1 MQCAPFYVILYKPS
15 DNTFILYCKPFISG
29 RVSLMSKS
37 KRCLAPRTVRLALL
51 SLALLFSG
59 SFFPIPSHASG
70 LDGKDLASRP
80 LPGLGQSCLSCH
92 GAKGEGL
99 LSRATPKISGLDAIY
114 IRHELDLFAEKK
126 RSGVMQFVATH
137 LSVPERNEVARYFSK
152 MKSFRKAP
160 AFHHASSWGLAERLS
175 RDGRLSAGIPSCFTC
190 HGPRGQGVSHLFPP
204 IVGLSPAYIGAQ
216 LSAFK
221 GGYRSGDPGGL
232 MSSVSRKLS
241 PSDISA
247 LSQWLSGG
255 KDHPEMGLSRHGVYA
270 DGKFSP
276 PAWDGGPQGPDGDA
290 IRYGRALFLHTRKL
304 APKFDRNGLNCAS
317 CHLAGGTLANAAPL
331 WAAFVSYPVYR
342 KKNHKVVTYGER
354 LQDCFRFS
362 MNGKTPSLSSQEIV
376 SLEAYSK
383 WMSNGAPVGGRLF
396 GRGFPALNP
405 PPHQVSLE
413 NGKMVY
419 RHSCALC
426 HGADGQGLKE
436 GGHLIFPPLWG
447 AHSFNCGAGLHL
459 VAKAASF
466 IQRNMPLGN
475 AGVLSVQEAWDVA
488 RYLESRPHP
497 VDPRRASVLRN

>member
-1 MQCAPFYVILYKPS
+1 MMLRLKTFFGLWPVR
-15 DNTFILYCKPFISG
+15 FILFPF
-29 RVSLMSKS
+29 V
-37 KRCLAPRTVRLALL
+37 V
-51 SLALLFSG
+51 LFSG
-59 SFFPIPSHASG
+59 SFFPQPSLAGS
-70 LDGKDLASRP
+70 LTGKALASRP
-80 LPGLGQSCLSCH
+80 LPHLGQSCLSCH

-99 LSRATPKISGLDAIY
+99 SSRATPEISGLDALY
-114 IRHELDLFAEKK
+114 IRHELDLFAGKK
-126 RSGVMQFVATH
+126 RAGVMQIVATD
-137 LSVPERNEVARYFSK
+137 LSVRDRNNVARYFSK
-152 MKSFRKAP
+152 MKSFRKIPVFHP
-160 AFHHASSWGLAERLS
+160 ASAWGLGERLS

-204 IVGLSPAYIGAQ
+204 IVGLSPGYIGAQ

-221 GGYRSGDPGGL
+221 GGSRSGDPGGV
-232 MSSVSRKLS
+232 MSAVSRKLS
-241 PSDISA
+241 PTDISA

-255 KDHPEMGLSRHGVYA
+255 NDHPEVGLSRQGVYA
-270 DGKFSP
+270 DGKFFP
-276 PAWDGGPQGPDGDA
+276 PDWDGGPQGPNGDA

-362 MNGKTPSLSSQEIV
+362 LNGKTPTLSSQEIV

-383 WMSNGAPVGGRLF
+383 WMSNGAPVGARLF

-405 PPHQVSLE
+405 PPHPVSLK
-413 NGKMVY
+413 NGKIVY

-436 GGHLIFPPLWG
+436 GGRMIFPPLWG

-475 AGVLSVQEAWDVA
+475 AGTLSIQEAWDVA

-497 VDPRRASVLRN
+497 ADPRRTSVSRN